1 MPTTLPT
8 PEATVP
14 TTLTAHRPGLAG
26 PCLVALV
33 VAGALAAAGAASAL
47 ELAAGT
53 PRERGGLL
61 IVDARL
67 TEVFAPRVAESLT
80 RGMPATL
87 QVHAELWR
95 RRSGWF
101 DRLES
106 SVDASVRIRYDV
118 WTDSYLLERLGVAP
132 IVVDS
137 IDSAATVLSR
147 PWVLAVGRVG
157 QLSAKGRYYV
167 ALSATLR
174 PLTVED
180 LAEVEGWLSGEVE
193 DKRRAGFGV
202 IAEIPRALFDA
213 VRNVAGFGDQRART
227 ASDDFRL
234 KDLFPAR

>member
-1 MPTTLPT
+1 MPTTLPA
-8 PEATVP
+8 PDR
-14 TTLTAHRPGLAG
+14 RPGLAV
-26 PCLVALV
+26 PRIVALLM
-33 VAGALAAAGAASAL
+33 AGALAGAGVASAL
-47 ELAAGT
+47 ELATGT
-53 PRERGGLL
+53 PRERNGLL

-67 TEVFAPRVAESLT
+67 TEVFAPRVAESLA

-118 WTDSYLLERLGVAP
+118 WADRYLLERFGAAP

-147 PWVLAVGRVG
+147 PWVLAIGRVG

-167 ALSATLR
+167 VLSATLR

-180 LAEVEGWLSGEVE
+180 LAEVEGWLSGEVK
-193 DKRRAGFGV
+193 DKSRAGFGV
-202 IAEIPRALFDA
+202 IAEIPRALFDT
-213 VRNVAGFGDQRART
+213 VRNVAGFGDQRARA
-227 ASDDFRL
+227 ASGDFRL

>member
-1 MPTTLPT
+1 MPTALPT
-8 PEATVP
+8 PDR
-14 TTLTAHRPGLAG
+14 RPGLAV
-26 PCLVALV
+26 PWIVTLL

-47 ELAAGT
+47 GVATGP

-67 TEVFAPRVAESLT
+67 SDVFAPRVAESLA

-87 QVHAELWR
+87 QLHVELWR
-95 RRSGWF
+95 RRSAWF

-118 WTDSYLLERLGVAP
+118 WTDSYLLERFGSPP
-132 IVVDS
+132 IVVGS
-137 IDSAATVLSR
+137 IDSAAVVLSR
-147 PWVLAVGRVG
+147 PWVVTAGRVG
-157 QLSAKGRYYV
+157 QLSTTGRYYM

-180 LAEVEGWLSGEVE
+180 LAEVEGWLSGEVK

-213 VRNVAGFGDQRART
+213 VRNVAGFGDAHART
-227 ASDDFRL
+227 ASDDFQL